1 MEFETEGCSK
11 GFYLI
16 ILLLAEI
23 GIDIGN
29 SFKEVALRL
38 I

>member
-16 ILLLAEI
+16 IFLLAEI
-23 GIDIGN
+23 SIDIGN
-29 SFKEVALRL
+29 SFKEVALR
-38 I
+38 II

>member
-16 ILLLAEI
+16 NFLLAEI

-29 SFKEVALRL
+29 LFKEVELQ
-38 I
+38 IK